1 MSILSLAEWNE
12 FLSNCPDAHLLQTG
26 VWGELKSEFG
36 WEPVRLAVASGD
48 RSWGAQVLFRR
59 LPLGLTFAYIPKGP
73 LHHGGADGSDQA
85 DAGHAFWIEV
95 DQLCRS
101 RRAVFL
107 KVEPD
112 DWVIN
117 PNEWEGELPEGFRIS
132 PQAIQ
137 PQSTIVVDLRGSE
150 EEILARM
157 KQKTRYNIR
166 LAAKKGVSVRSC
178 SDIEV
183 FFHLMQATG
192 ERDQFGI
199 HNFEYY
205 QRAYNLFKPVGA
217 CELLLA
223 EFEGEPLAALMVFF
237 AGKRSLYLYGASGSI
252 YRERMPTYL
261 LQWEAMKWARSV
273 GCTQYDLWGIP
284 DHDQEIL
291 EAEFSHRS
299 DGLWGIYRFKRGFGG
314 TVHRSTG
321 AWDRVYQSMLYN
333 LYLRWVNRGGV
344 NFRTP
349 ASD

>member
-1 MSILSLAEWNE
+1 MSNLSLAEWNE

-26 VWGELKSEFG
+26 AWGELKSEFG
-36 WEPVRLAVASGD
+36 WEPVRLAVGSGD
-48 RSWGAQVLFRR
+48 RSWGAQILFRR
-59 LPLGLTFAYIPKGP
+59 FPLGLTFAYLPKGP
-73 LHHGGADGSDQA
+73 LHQGGADGSDHP

-117 PNEWEGELPEGFRIS
+117 PNEWEGKLPEGFRIS
-132 PQAIQ
+132 TQAIQ
-137 PQSTIVVDLRGSE
+137 PQRTIVVDLRGSE

-166 LAAKKGVSVRSC
+166 LAAKKGVSVRSS
-178 SDIEV
+178 SDIDI

-199 HNFEYY
+199 HNLEYY
-205 QRAYNLFKPVGA
+205 QRAFNRFKPAGA

-223 EFEGEPLAALMVFF
+223 EFDSEPLAALMVFT
-237 AGKRSLYLYGASGSI
+237 AGNRSWYLYGASASL

-291 EAEFSHRS
+291 ETEFSHRS

-314 TVHRSTG
+314 TVHRSAG
-321 AWDRVYQSMLYN
+321 SWDRVYQSLPYN
-333 LYLRWVNRGGV
+333 LYLRWVNRGRSEV
-344 NFRTP
+344 
-349 ASD
+349 